1 MRRRVGSL
9 RKAVLAA
16 IILLV
21 SLECAA
27 QQPQQPQRQIIV
39 SIPDRKLALLE
50 DGDVVNVYDV
60 AVGAEKSP
68 SPSGDFTIVN
78 RLENPTYYR
87 PGVVIEAGA
96 NNPLGTR
103 WMGLSQKGF
112 GIHGTNQPQSIG
124 KAASHGCI
132 RMAQKDLEELFT
144 FVQIGDAVSI
154 RAERDDE
161 VAAIFSTDNDDDD
174 ETVLAEMA
182 DDNRIATAESAS
194 EPANKF

>member
-1 MRRRVGSL
+1 MRRHGGSL
-9 RKAVLAA
+9 KKAVLAA

-27 QQPQQPQRQIIV
+27 QQPQRQIIV

-50 DGDVVNVYDV
+50 DGDVLKVYDV

-68 SPSGDFTIVN
+68 SPAGDFTIVN

-87 PGVVIEAGA
+87 PGVVIDAGA

-103 WMGLSQKGF
+103 WMGLSRKGF

-144 FVQIGDAVSI
+144 LVHVGDTVSI
-154 RAERDDE
+154 RAEHDDE
-161 VAAIFSTDNDDDD
+161 VAAVFSTDNDD

-182 DDNRIATAESAS
+182 DDSTAAVEPAIAT
-194 EPANKF
+194 NKF

>member
-1 MRRRVGSL
+1 MRRHVVSL
-9 RKAVLAA
+9 EKAALTA
-16 IILLV
+16 IFLLV
-21 SLECAA
+21 SLAGAA
-27 QQPQQPQRQIIV
+27 QQPQRQIIV

-50 DGDVVNVYDV
+50 DGDVVKVFDV
-60 AVGAEKSP
+60 AVGAVQTP
-68 SPSGDFTIVN
+68 SPSGDFSIVN

-87 PGVVIEAGA
+87 PGVVIEPGA
-96 NNPLGTR
+96 SNPLGTR

-132 RMAQKDLEELFT
+132 RMAQRDLEELFAL
-144 FVQIGDAVSI
+144 VQVGDAVSI

-161 VAAIFSTDNDDDD
+161 VAAIFSTDSDDDE
-174 ETVLAEMA
+174 ETVLAAIA
-182 DDNRIATAESAS
+182 DDYTSATEPAS

>member
-1 MRRRVGSL
+1 MRRHVVHLS
-9 RKAVLAA
+9 KAVLTA
-16 IILLV
+16 IFFLI
-21 SLECAA
+21 SLTGAA
-27 QQPQQPQRQIIV
+27 QQQPQRQIIV

-50 DGDVVNVYDV
+50 DGDVLKVYDV
-60 AVGAEKSP
+60 AVGAVNSP
-68 SPSGDFTIVN
+68 SPTGEFTIVN

-87 PGVVIEAGA
+87 PGVVIEPGT

-144 FVQIGDAVSI
+144 LVHVGDTVSI

-161 VAAIFSTDNDDDD
+161 VAAIFSTDHDDDP
-174 ETVLAEMA
+174 EIVLAEMV
-182 DDNRIATAESAS
+182 DEDTTAAEPAS
-194 EPANKF
+194 EPADKF

>member
-16 IILLV
+16 IIFLV

-27 QQPQQPQRQIIV
+27 QQPQRQIIV

-50 DGDVVNVYDV
+50 DGDVVKVYDV

-182 DDNRIATAESAS
+182 DDDSNATGEPAS
-194 EPANKF
+194 EPANNF

>member
-1 MRRRVGSL
+1 MRRHVGNLS
-9 RKAVLAA
+9 KAILTAV
-16 IILLV
+16 ILLV

-27 QQPQQPQRQIIV
+27 QQPQRQIVV

-50 DGDVVNVYDV
+50 DGDVLKVYDV

-68 SPSGDFTIVN
+68 SPTGDFTIVN

-87 PGVVIEAGA
+87 PGVVIEAGT

-132 RMAQKDLEELFT
+132 RMAQSDLEELFT
-144 FVQIGDAVSI
+144 LVHIGDAVSI

-161 VAAIFSTDNDDDD
+161 VAAIFSTANDDDD
-174 ETVLAEMA
+174 ETMLAEMA
-182 DDNRIATAESAS
+182 DDDSTATPEPAS

>member
-1 MRRRVGSL
+1 MRRHVVNL
-9 RKAVLAA
+9 NKAVLTAIFFLISLTGAA
-16 IILLV
+16 
-21 SLECAA
+21 
-27 QQPQQPQRQIIV
+27 QQPQRQIIV

-50 DGDVVNVYDV
+50 DGDVLKVYDV

-68 SPSGDFTIVN
+68 SPTGDFTIVN

-103 WMGLSQKGF
+103 WMGLSMKGF

-132 RMAQKDLEELFT
+132 RMAQEDLEELFT
-144 FVQIGDAVSI
+144 LVHVGEGVSI

-161 VAAIFSTDNDDDD
+161 VAAIFSTGNDDED
-174 ETVLAEMA
+174 ETMLAEMA
-182 DDNRIATAESAS
+182 DDESTATDEKA
-194 EPANKF
+194 PG

>member
-1 MRRRVGSL
+1 MRRHVVHLS
-9 RKAVLAA
+9 KAVLTA
-16 IILLV
+16 IFFLI
-21 SLECAA
+21 SLTAAA
-27 QQPQQPQRQIIV
+27 QQQPRRQIIV

-50 DGDVVNVYDV
+50 DGDVLKVYDV
-60 AVGAEKSP
+60 AVGATNSP
-68 SPSGDFTIVN
+68 SPAGEFTIVN

-87 PGVVIEAGA
+87 PGVVIEPGTS
-96 NNPLGTR
+96 NPLGTR

-144 FVQIGDAVSI
+144 LVHVGDTVSI

-161 VAAIFSTDNDDDD
+161 VAAIFSTDDDGDT
-174 ETVLAEMA
+174 ETALAEMT
-182 DDNRIATAESAS
+182 DDDTSAAEPS
-194 EPANKF
+194 EPAHKF

>member
-9 RKAVLAA
+9 RKPVLTA

-27 QQPQQPQRQIIV
+27 QQPQRQIIV

-50 DGDVVNVYDV
+50 DGDVLKVYDV

-132 RMAQKDLEELFT
+132 RMAQEDLEELFT
-144 FVQIGDAVSI
+144 LVHVGDAVSI

-161 VAAIFSTDNDDDD
+161 VAAIFPYDSDD
-174 ETVLAEMA
+174 ETMLAETT
-182 DDNRIATAESAS
+182 DDDGAATEEPAS

>member
-9 RKAVLAA
+9 RKAVLTA

-27 QQPQQPQRQIIV
+27 QQPQRQIIV

-50 DGDVVNVYDV
+50 DGDVLKVYDV

-112 GIHGTNQPQSIG
+112 GIHGTNKPQSIG

-132 RMAQKDLEELFT
+132 RMAQEDLEELFT
-144 FVQIGDAVSI
+144 LVHVGDAVSI

-161 VAAIFSTDNDDDD
+161 VAAIFPYDSETMLAETTDDDG
-174 ETVLAEMA
+174 A
-182 DDNRIATAESAS
+182 ATEEPAS

>member
-1 MRRRVGSL
+1 MRRHVGSFS
-9 RKAVLAA
+9 KAVLVT

-27 QQPQQPQRQIIV
+27 QQPQRQIIV

-50 DGDVVNVYDV
+50 DGDVLKVYDV

-68 SPSGDFTIVN
+68 SPTGDFTVVN

-87 PGVVIEAGA
+87 PGVVIEPGA

-103 WMGLSQKGF
+103 WMGLSLKGF

-144 FVQIGDAVSI
+144 LVQVGDTVTI

-161 VAAIFSTDNDDDD
+161 VAAIFSTDNDEDD

-182 DDNRIATAESAS
+182 DDDSTATAEPRS

>member
-16 IILLV
+16 IIFLV

-27 QQPQQPQRQIIV
+27 QQPQRQIVV

-50 DGDVVNVYDV
+50 DGDVVKVYDV

-78 RLENPTYYR
+78 RLENPTYYH

-144 FVQIGDAVSI
+144 FVHVGDGVSI

-161 VAAIFSTDNDDDD
+161 VAAIFPTDNDD
-174 ETVLAEMA
+174 ETMLAEMT
-182 DDNRIATAESAS
+182 DDCSNVTDEPAR

>member
-1 MRRRVGSL
+1 MRRHVGNLS
-9 RKAVLAA
+9 KAILTA

-27 QQPQQPQRQIIV
+27 QQPQRQIVV

-50 DGDVVNVYDV
+50 DGDVLKVYDV

-68 SPSGDFTIVN
+68 SPTGDFTIVN

-87 PGVVIEAGA
+87 PGVVIEAGT

-103 WMGLSQKGF
+103 WMGLSLKGF

-132 RMAQKDLEELFT
+132 RMAQSDLEELFT
-144 FVQIGDAVSI
+144 LVHVGDAVSI

-161 VAAIFSTDNDDDD
+161 VAAIFSTANDDDD
-174 ETVLAEMA
+174 ETMLAEMA
-182 DDNRIATAESAS
+182 DDDSTATPEPAS

>member
-9 RKAVLAA
+9 RKAVLTA

-27 QQPQQPQRQIIV
+27 QQPQRQIIV

-50 DGDVVNVYDV
+50 DGDVLKVYDV

-132 RMAQKDLEELFT
+132 RMAQEDLEELFT
-144 FVQIGDAVSI
+144 LVHVGDAVSI

-161 VAAIFSTDNDDDD
+161 VAAIFPYDSDD
-174 ETVLAEMA
+174 ETMLAETT
-182 DDNRIATAESAS
+182 DDDGAATEEPAS

>member
-16 IILLV
+16 IIFLV

-27 QQPQQPQRQIIV
+27 QQPQRQIIV

-50 DGDVVNVYDV
+50 DGDVVKVYDV

-68 SPSGDFTIVN
+68 SPAGDFTIVN

-87 PGVVIEAGA
+87 PGVVMEAGA

>member
-1 MRRRVGSL
+1 MRRHVVSL
-9 RKAVLAA
+9 SKAVLTA
-16 IILLV
+16 IILLA

-27 QQPQQPQRQIIV
+27 QQPQRQIIV

-50 DGDVVNVYDV
+50 DGDVLKVYDV

-68 SPSGDFTIVN
+68 SPTGDFTIVN

-103 WMGLSQKGF
+103 WMGLSLKGF

-132 RMAQKDLEELFT
+132 RMAQIDLEELFT
-144 FVQIGDAVSI
+144 LVHVGDAVSI

-161 VAAIFSTDNDDDD
+161 VAAIFSTDNDDDE
-174 ETVLAEMA
+174 ETMLAEMA
-182 DDNRIATAESAS
+182 DDDSTATAEPAS

>member
-16 IILLV
+16 IIFLV

-27 QQPQQPQRQIIV
+27 QQPQRQIIV

-50 DGDVVNVYDV
+50 DGDVLKVYDV

-68 SPSGDFTIVN
+68 SPAGDFTIVN

-87 PGVVIEAGA
+87 PGVVMEAGA

-144 FVQIGDAVSI
+144 FVHVGDAVSI

-161 VAAIFSTDNDDDD
+161 VAAIFPNDNDD
-174 ETVLAEMA
+174 ETMLAEMI
-182 DDNRIATAESAS
+182 DDDSNATDELAS

>member
-1 MRRRVGSL
+1 MRRHVVHLS
-9 RKAVLAA
+9 KAVLTA
-16 IILLV
+16 IFFLI
-21 SLECAA
+21 SLTAAA
-27 QQPQQPQRQIIV
+27 QQQPRRQIIV

-50 DGDVVNVYDV
+50 DGDVLKVYDV
-60 AVGAEKSP
+60 AVGATNSP
-68 SPSGDFTIVN
+68 SPAGEFTIVN

-87 PGVVIEAGA
+87 PGVVIEPGTS
-96 NNPLGTR
+96 NPLGTR

-144 FVQIGDAVSI
+144 LVHVGDTVSI

-161 VAAIFSTDNDDDD
+161 VAAIFSSDDDD
-174 ETVLAEMA
+174 DDTETVLAEMT
-182 DDNRIATAESAS
+182 DDDTTAAEPTS
-194 EPANKF
+194 EPAHKF